1 MRVGFLINLLF
12 GEEKRL
18 YRVRERILWELF
30 IFNKITLRK
39 FRTDK
44 KDEGFVNYAGI
55 LPVVIIH
62 RILKCSTPVPVVFVF
77 ISVS

>member
-1 MRVGFLINLLF
+1 M
-12 GEEKRL
+12 
-18 YRVRERILWELF
+18 
-30 IFNKITLRK
+30 FNKITLRK
-39 FRTDK
+39 FRMDK

-62 RILKCSTPVPVVFVF
+62 RILKCSTQVPVVFVF

>member
-1 MRVGFLINLLF
+1 M
-12 GEEKRL
+12 
-18 YRVRERILWELF
+18 VREIILWELF

-39 FRTDK
+39 FRMDK
-44 KDEGFVNYAGI
+44 KDKCFVNSAHI

>member
-1 MRVGFLINLLF
+1 M
-12 GEEKRL
+12 
-18 YRVRERILWELF
+18 ERILWDLF

-39 FRTDK
+39 FKMVK

-55 LPVVIIH
+55 LPVVIIY

-77 ISVS
+77 ISAS